1 MNEAISKAKRCELC
15 PPDEETCYCYDDK
28 PSVYLTESQ
37 LDEIVKEFVKPAVS
51 EDDRRLKMT
60 VLSLVSDLRNCR
72 AELAEERAAHNAHV
86 TELCQLEEENRKL
99 REELKRITELYEHAE
114 RDVSRR
120 AMERDEARQ
129 AFVKA
134 TTIFADEMQR
144 HQKAE
149 NELRRDFDEELEQF
163 RKERDKLIEGLRWY
177 ADEENQKL
185 DESTRHWE
193 NVYSPYEMDGGQRAR
208 EILEEIG
215 VTVE

>member
-86 TELCQLEEENRKL
+86 TELCELEKENRKL
-99 REELKRITELYEHAE
+99 RQE
-114 RDVSRR
+114 RDAYYNNARYTEASLHEVTSLRSQLQS
-120 AMERDEARQ
+120 AQQEIER
-129 AFVKA
+129 
-134 TTIFADEMQR
+134 
-144 HQKAE
+144 
-149 NELRRDFDEELEQF
+149 LEQD
-163 RKERDKLIEGLRWY
+163 RDKLIEVLRKLAKTNAENISEIREWKAKQNDPEVTDLDWY
-177 ADEENQKL
+177 NY
-185 DESTRHWE
+185 
-193 NVYSPYEMDGGQRAR
+193 VAR
-208 EILEEIG
+208 DILKEIG
-215 VTVE
+215 VMMSE

>member
-86 TELCQLEEENRKL
+86 TELIEKEEECRKL
-99 REELKRITELYEHAE
+99 RKELDLLQEIA
-114 RDVSRR
+114 
-120 AMERDEARQ
+120 
-129 AFVKA
+129 VK
-134 TTIFADEMQR
+134 
-144 HQKAE
+144 
-149 NELRRDFDEELEQF
+149 
-163 RKERDKLIEGLRWY
+163 
-177 ADEENQKL
+177 
-185 DESTRHWE
+185 
-193 NVYSPYEMDGGQRAR
+193 
-208 EILEEIG
+208 
-215 VTVE
+215 VTVEREKERKSA